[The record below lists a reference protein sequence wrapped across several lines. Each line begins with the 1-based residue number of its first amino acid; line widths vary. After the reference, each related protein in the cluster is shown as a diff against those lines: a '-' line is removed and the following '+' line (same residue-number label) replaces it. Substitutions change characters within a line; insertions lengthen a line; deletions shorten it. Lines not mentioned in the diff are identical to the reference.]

1 MTVTGKHDAWR
12 VFKFGGS
19 SVADVACMRQVASIV
34 EGEPAGRLAL
44 VLSASR
50 GVTDAL
56 LDLVALA
63 ERQEDTDAQ
72 LATLRQR
79 HADMARALWERDE
92 AAIAKRFPL
101 QRLGEPEDIANAVLF
116 LCSDAASWITGHVLV
131 IDGGQLVSS

>member
-1 MTVTGKHDAWR
+1 MTVTGKRDAWR

-19 SVADVACMRQVASIV
+19 SLADAACMKQVASIV
-34 EGEPAGRLAL
+34 EGEPAGPLAV

-79 HADMARALWERDE
+79 HADMAKALCAPADLP
-92 AAIAKRFPL
+92 A
-101 QRLGEPEDIANAVLF
+101 
-116 LCSDAASWITGHVLV
+116 
-131 IDGGQLVSS
+131 